1 MNQLFRIVKKYYL
14 PLLAIL
20 FGVIYFVVHYQEQLV
35 GFDHFDEGLRLFGA
49 VNILEGKIPYRDFY
63 FVYPPGYI
71 YYLAVIFKLFG
82 VTILNARIGAL
93 LIDSLS
99 VSLAFLLAA
108 GTGSIIF
115 GITIVLSFIN
125 FFSISYIQT
134 GVVPIILLEFLALN
148 LFFKTNS
155 KKLLLGAGLIN
166 GIIFFFRIDFAVY
179 TFLAIISTLI
189 LHGLFL
195 EKLNKRLKQKNII
208 KPILIFI
215 LGVMGG
221 VIPLVVYLNF
231 AGIKDAWLDLI
242 YYPSLVPRIR
252 HLPYPSLFP
261 ELIKYLVA
269 TNISLQ
275 YQKIVRAWPFYF
287 PFLICI
293 LSVIDLIR
301 RRQSLSSQQ
310 SNFFTRLLLAFSLV
324 FFFVYTFSRP
334 DIEHTWIW
342 YFFVFA
348 LAPSAFEG
356 LYFLIR
362 RFQILKTI
370 LLILIMFCGIFFGS
384 VYNLQLFWKYILLLS
399 PIAAIYMLW
408 IKRSNKIINLYPKI
422 LVVLFLVINFI
433 LLDYLRLY
441 RRPIVNPN
449 NLVLSKIPRAKG
461 IYLLKG
467 YEDSYEQLVDYILA
481 NNHQQPIFSGS
492 TRHDRIFINDILLYF
507 LAESSS
513 STKIWELDPGLI
525 TTKPIQNAT
534 INDLE
539 RSKPN
544 IIILW
549 TLASAAIEPNDSAN
563 SSGVFLLDNYI
574 RENYQRV
581 KKFGAYIVLERKGKT

>member
-20 FGVIYFVVHYQEQLV
+20 FGVIYFVVHYQEQLI
-35 GFDHFDEGLRLFGA
+35 GLDHFDEGLRLFGA

-134 GVVPIILLEFLALN
+134 GVVPIILLEFLVLN

-155 KKLLLGAGLIN
+155 KKLLLTAGLIN

-179 TFLAIISTLI
+179 TFLATSTTLLI
-189 LHGLFL
+189 YGLYE
-195 EKLNKRLKQKNII
+195 EKLSKRIRPKNII
-208 KPILIFI
+208 GPILIFI
-215 LGVMGG
+215 FGLMGG
-221 VIPLVVYLNF
+221 VIPLIVYLNY

-242 YYPSLVPRIR
+242 YYPSLAPRIR

-293 LSVIDLIR
+293 LALTDLIQR
-301 RRQSLSSQQ
+301 RNELIKQQ
-310 SNFFTRLLLAFSLV
+310 SIFFTRLLLFFSIVL
-324 FFFVYTFSRP
+324 FFVYTFSRP

-384 VYNLQLFWKYILLLS
+384 VYNLQLFWKYILLFS
-399 PIAAIYMLW
+399 PVAIFYAL
-408 IKRSNKIINLYPKI
+408 RTNLRNEIPILFPKI
-422 LVVLFLVINFI
+422 LVVSFLVINFI

-449 NLVLSKIPRAKG
+449 NLVLSEIPRAKG
-461 IYLLKG
+461 IRLVKG
-467 YEDSYEQLVDYILA
+467 AEEKYEQLIKYILSN
-481 NNHQQPIFSGS
+481 NNHQPIFSGS
-492 TRHDRIFINDILLYF
+492 TRHDRIFVNDILLYF
-507 LAESSS
+507 LSESGS
-513 STKIWELDPGLI
+513 STKIWELGPGLI
-525 TTKPIQNAT
+525 TSKLTQNTTIRELDRNKP
-534 INDLE
+534 
-539 RSKPN
+539 KF
-544 IIILW
+544 IILW
-549 TLASAAIEPNDSAN
+549 ELASAAIEPNDSSN

-574 RENYQRV
+574 KENYQQV